1 MKETANLMKK
11 LLLTAIV
18 ICLSGNAVL
27 AGNWFGPGPFAN
39 GAYYP
44 GQYDGVYSASMF
56 GGSPSVVSGVLGF
69 GLRNG
74 SPSTQNESTVSTNG
88 TQNTISV
95 DPFQNY
101 FVVFIEGR
109 TYAGLTIANVNNQSD
124 QVSGGLYSGSAE
136 STSLVL
142 PIQSVDTNTG
152 TIFVSGYE
160 TFTEA
165 NTCGGAFTAN
175 LTGKKEVITFSGNN
189 TGTLE
194 ASVNGVP
201 SGVAYTF
208 SLNGMKVGNQ
218 TTTTTTT
225 AQ

>member
-1 MKETANLMKK
+1 MEEIAKRMKK
-11 LLLTAIV
+11 LLLHVIA
-18 ICLSGNAVL
+18 ICLSGNVLL

-101 FVVFIEGR
+101 FVVFVEGR
-109 TYAGLTIANVNNQSD
+109 TYAGLSIANVNNQSD
-124 QVSGGLYSGSAE
+124 QVSGGLYSGRAE
-136 STSLVL
+136 STTIIKD
-142 PIQSVDTNTG
+142 IQSVDTNTG

>member
-1 MKETANLMKK
+1 M
-11 LLLTAIV
+11 
-18 ICLSGNAVL
+18 
-27 AGNWFGPGPFAN
+27 
-39 GAYYP
+39 
-44 GQYDGVYSASMF
+44 
-56 GGSPSVVSGVLGF
+56 VSGVLGF

-74 SPSTQNESTVSTNG
+74 SPTTSTNSTILTNG

-101 FVVFIEGR
+101 FVVFVEGR
-109 TYAGLTIANVNNQSD
+109 TYAGFSIANVNNQSD
-124 QVSGGLYSGSAE
+124 QVSGGLYSGTAE
-136 STSLVL
+136 STSIVL
-142 PIQSVDTNTG
+142 PIESVDTNTG

-160 TFTEA
+160 TFTQA

-175 LTGKKEVITFSGNN
+175 LTGKKAVITFSGNN

>member
-1 MKETANLMKK
+1 MKK
-11 LLLTAIV
+11 PFLPFIAL
-18 ICLSGNAVL
+18 CLSGNALL

-74 SPSTQNESTVSTNG
+74 APSTSTNS
-88 TQNTISV
+88 TSTNSINA
-95 DPFQNY
+95 DPNQNY
-101 FVVFIEGR
+101 FVVFLEGR
-109 TYAGLTIANVNNQSD
+109 TYAGLSIANVNNQSD
-124 QVSGGLYSGSAE
+124 QVSGGLYSGTAQ
-136 STSLVL
+136 STSFIL
-142 PIQSVDTNTG
+142 PIESVNTNTG
-152 TIFVSGYE
+152 ATFVSGYE
-160 TFTEA
+160 TFTRA
-165 NTCGGAFTAN
+165 NTCGGAFTAT
-175 LTGKKEVITFSGNN
+175 LTGKKAIITFSGNN
-189 TGTLE
+189 TGILE
-194 ASVNGVP
+194 TSVEGVP

-218 TTTTTTT
+218 TTTTT